1 MKDDIAIARG
11 VKLRKIIEL
20 AKERLG
26 IDGDDL
32 EPYGH
37 YKAKLSDALIARVQ
51 SRPDGKLIL
60 VTAIS
65 PTPAG
70 EGKTTTTVGLGDA
83 LNAIGKKA
91 MICVREPSLG
101 PCFGVKGGGA
111 GGGHSQVAPMEDIN
125 LHFTGD
131 FHAVSIAHNLLAAL
145 VDNHIYFGNTLGFDI
160 RRPVWRRVLDM
171 NDRSLRHIVNGLGG
185 TANGF
190 PRETGYDI
198 VAASEI
204 MAILCLSTSLNDM
217 RDRFKQIIVGYT
229 RDNKPIR
236 AEALNAQ
243 GSMTVLMKEA
253 LKPNLVQSLEQT
265 PTLVHGGPFA
275 NIAHGC
281 NSVIATKTA
290 LKLADY
296 VVTEAG
302 FGADLGAEKFV
313 DIKCRKSG
321 LRPSAAVLVGT
332 ARALKYSGG
341 AKIEDV
347 NSEHTKALMKGM
359 GNLDR
364 HVANIRDH
372 YGLPVIVALNR
383 FGSDTERE
391 FEMIKKHLGEQGV
404 EAHRLRALRE
414 GLEGRDRAREVDGQA
429 HRHEAGLAQVRLR
442 GRRRAL
448 EEDRQGREEHL
459 SRERSRRR
467 HRRAQEDREVPRGRL
482 RQSADL
488 HREDAVLVLDGPAAA
503 RRADGPR
510 VQRARRLLE
519 RRRRVHGRAVGRD
532 HDDAGPAEEAGVRQ
546 HRHRRRRQHRRVG
559 LRTVRSY
566 RNAVRSGRGA
576 PRFSS
581 NGLGALREL
590 VLRELQP
597 SNIRFLQKLFALCR
611 S

>member
-1 MKDDIAIARG
+1 MKDDIAVARG
-11 VKLRKIIEL
+11 VKLRKIVEL

-26 IDGDDL
+26 IDADDL

-70 EGKTTTTVGLGDA
+70 EGKTTTTIGLGDA

-145 VDNHIYFGNTLGFDI
+145 VDNHIYFGNPLGFDI
-160 RRPVWRRVLDM
+160 RRPTWRRVLDM

-185 TANGF
+185 TGNGF

-198 VAASEI
+198 VAASEV

-217 RDRFKQIIVGYT
+217 RERFKQIIVGYT

-236 AEALNAQ
+236 AGALNAQ
-243 GSMTVLMKEA
+243 GAMTVLMKEA
-253 LKPNLVQSLEQT
+253 IKPNMVQTLEQT

-281 NSVIATKTA
+281 NSAIATKTA

-313 DIKCRKSG
+313 DIKCRKAG
-321 LRPSAAVLVGT
+321 LRPLAAVLVGT

-341 AKIEDV
+341 AKIEEV
-347 NSEHTKALMKGM
+347 NSENTQALMQGM
-359 GNLDR
+359 ANMDR
-364 HVANIRDH
+364 HVKNIREN

-391 FEMIKKHLGEQGV
+391 FELIKKHLAEQGV
-404 EAHRLRALRE
+404 EALVCEHFAK
-414 GLEGRDRAREVDGQA
+414 GSKGAIN
-429 HRHEAGLAQVRLR
+429 LAQSMVKLIDTNPGSLKFVYDDADELWKKIGKVAKHIYHASEVVADTAVRKKI
-442 GRRRAL
+442 
-448 EEDRQGREEHL
+448 EKFQ
-459 SRERSRRR
+459 
-467 HRRAQEDREVPRGRL
+467 
-482 RQSADL
+482 
-488 HREDAVLVLDGPAAA
+488 
-503 RRADGPR
+503 ADGFGNLPICIAKT
-510 VQRARRLLE
+510 QYSFSTDPQL
-519 RRRRVHGRAVGRD
+519 
-532 HDDAGPAEEAGVRQ
+532 
-546 HRHRRRRQHRRVG
+546 
-559 LRTVRSY
+559 
-566 RNAVRSGRGA
+566 RGA
-576 PRFSS
+576 PEGHVFSVRDVYLNAGAGFMVVLS
-581 NGLGALREL
+581 GEIMTMPGLPKVPA
-590 VLRELQP
+590 
-597 SNIRFLQKLFALCR
+597 SDNIDIDADGNIVGLA
-611 S
+611 

>member
-1 MKDDIAIARG
+1 MKDDLAIARG
-11 VKLRKIIEL
+11 VKLRKVIEL

-26 IDGDDL
+26 IDADDL

-37 YKAKLSDALIARVQ
+37 YKAKLSDALINRVQ
-51 SRPDGKLIL
+51 KNKDGKLIL

-145 VDNHIYFGNTLGFDI
+145 VDNHIYFGNKLGFDI
-160 RRPVWRRVLDM
+160 RRPMWRRVLDM
-171 NDRSLRHIVNGLGG
+171 NDRSLRSIVNGLGG

-198 VAASEI
+198 VAASEV
-204 MAILCLSTSLNDM
+204 MAILCLSTSLDDM
-217 RDRFKQIIVGYT
+217 RNRFKQIIVGYT

-236 AEALNAQ
+236 AESLNAQ

-253 LKPNLVQSLEQT
+253 IKPNLVQSLEHT

-347 NSEHTKALMKGM
+347 NSEQTEALMKGM
-359 GNLDR
+359 ANMDR
-364 HVANIRDH
+364 HVKNIREN

-391 FEMIKKHLGEQGV
+391 FEMIKKHLGDQGV
-404 EAHRLRALRE
+404 EAIVCEHFAKGSKGATELAKSMVKLIDTKPGNLNFVYDDADE
-414 GLEGRDRAREVDGQA
+414 LWKKIGKVAKKVYHASEVVADTA
-429 HRHEAGLAQVRLR
+429 VRKKI
-442 GRRRAL
+442 
-448 EEDRQGREEHL
+448 EKF
-459 SRERSRRR
+459 
-467 HRRAQEDREVPRGRL
+467 QEDGFGNLPICIAKTQYSFSTDPQL
-482 RQSADL
+482 
-488 HREDAVLVLDGPAAA
+488 
-503 RRADGPR
+503 
-510 VQRARRLLE
+510 
-519 RRRRVHGRAVGRD
+519 
-532 HDDAGPAEEAGVRQ
+532 
-546 HRHRRRRQHRRVG
+546 
-559 LRTVRSY
+559 
-566 RNAVRSGRGA
+566 RGA
-576 PRFSS
+576 PEGHVFNVRDVYLNAGAGFMVVLSGEIMTMP
-581 NGLGALREL
+581 GLPKVPA
-590 VLRELQP
+590 
-597 SNIRFLQKLFALCR
+597 SDNIDIDADGNIVGLA
-611 S
+611 

>member
-1 MKDDIAIARG
+1 MKDDISIARG
-11 VKLRKIIEL
+11 VKLRKIVEL

-26 IDGDDL
+26 IDADDL

-37 YKAKLSDALIARVQ
+37 YKAKLSSGLIERVK
-51 SRPDGKLIL
+51 SNKSGKLIL

-70 EGKTTTTVGLGDA
+70 EGKTTTTIGLGDA

-145 VDNHIYFGNTLGFDI
+145 VDNHIYFGNSLGFDV
-160 RRPVWRRVLDM
+160 RRPMWRRVLDM

-217 RDRFKQIIVGYT
+217 RDRFKKIIVGYT

-236 AEALNAQ
+236 AGELNAQ

-253 LKPNLVQSLEQT
+253 IKPNLVQTLEQT

-281 NSVIATKTA
+281 NSALATQTA

-313 DIKCRKSG
+313 DIKCRKTG

-347 NSEHTKALMKGM
+347 NSEDTKALMQGM
-359 GNLDR
+359 ANMDR
-364 HVANIRDH
+364 HITNIREN

-383 FGSDTERE
+383 FGSDTDRE
-391 FEMIKKHLGEQGV
+391 LDMIKKHCADQGV
-404 EAHRLRALRE
+404 EAIVCEHFAKGSQGAIELANSMVKLIDTKPGTLKFVYE
-414 GLEGRDRAREVDGQA
+414 DEDPLWKKIGKVAKNIYHASEVVADTA
-429 HRHEAGLAQVRLR
+429 VRNKI
-442 GRRRAL
+442 
-448 EEDRQGREEHL
+448 EKF
-459 SRERSRRR
+459 
-467 HRRAQEDREVPRGRL
+467 QEDGFGHLPICIAKTQYSFSTDPKL
-482 RQSADL
+482 
-488 HREDAVLVLDGPAAA
+488 
-503 RRADGPR
+503 
-510 VQRARRLLE
+510 
-519 RRRRVHGRAVGRD
+519 
-532 HDDAGPAEEAGVRQ
+532 
-546 HRHRRRRQHRRVG
+546 
-559 LRTVRSY
+559 
-566 RNAVRSGRGA
+566 RGA
-576 PRFSS
+576 PSGHVFNVRDVYLNAGAEFMVVLSGDMMTMP
-581 NGLGALREL
+581 GLPKKPA
-590 VLRELQP
+590 
-597 SNIRFLQKLFALCR
+597 SDNIDIDSEGRIVGLA
-611 S
+611 

>member
-1 MKDDIAIARG
+1 MKDDLAIARG
-11 VKLRKIIEL
+11 VKLRKIVEL

-26 IDGDDL
+26 IDADDL

-37 YKAKLSDALIARVQ
+37 YKAKLSSALMQRLE
-51 SRPDGKLIL
+51 SRKDGKLIL
-60 VTAIS
+60 VTAIT

-70 EGKTTTTVGLGDA
+70 EGKTTTTIGLADA

-91 MICVREPSLG
+91 MVCVREPSLG

-145 VDNHIYFGNTLGFDI
+145 VDNHIYFGNQLGFDI
-160 RRPVWRRVLDM
+160 RRPMWRRVLDM
-171 NDRSLRHIVNGLGG
+171 NDRSLRSIINSLGG

-198 VAASEI
+198 VAASEV
-204 MAILCLSTSLNDM
+204 MAILCLSSSLNDM
-217 RDRFKQIIVGYT
+217 RERFANIIVGYT

-236 AEALNAQ
+236 ARDVNAQ
-243 GSMTVLMKEA
+243 GSMTVLMKDA
-253 LKPNLVQSLEQT
+253 IQPNIVQTLEQT

-281 NSVIATKTA
+281 NSVLATKTA

-347 NSEHTKALMKGM
+347 NNEDTKALMQGLANM
-359 GNLDR
+359 DR
-364 HVANIRDH
+364 HVANIREH
-372 YGLPVIVALNR
+372 YGLPVVVALNR
-383 FGSDTERE
+383 FGSDTDRE
-391 FEMIKKHLGEQGV
+391 LDMIKKHLADQGV
-404 EAHRLRALRE
+404 EALVCTHFLNGSKGATDL
-414 GLEGRDRAREVDGQA
+414 ARSIVKLIDTKPGSLKFVYDDADPLWKKIGKVAKSIYHASEVVADTA
-429 HRHEAGLAQVRLR
+429 VRNKI
-442 GRRRAL
+442 
-448 EEDRQGREEHL
+448 EKF
-459 SRERSRRR
+459 
-467 HRRAQEDREVPRGRL
+467 QEDGFGNLPICIAKTQYSFSTDPKL
-482 RQSADL
+482 
-488 HREDAVLVLDGPAAA
+488 
-503 RRADGPR
+503 
-510 VQRARRLLE
+510 
-519 RRRRVHGRAVGRD
+519 
-532 HDDAGPAEEAGVRQ
+532 
-546 HRHRRRRQHRRVG
+546 
-559 LRTVRSY
+559 
-566 RNAVRSGRGA
+566 RGA
-576 PRFSS
+576 PSGHVFNVRDVYLNAGAGFMVVLSGDIMTMP
-581 NGLGALREL
+581 GLPKKPA
-590 VLRELQP
+590 
-597 SNIRFLQKLFALCR
+597 SDNIDINAEGQIVGLA
-611 S
+611 

>member
-1 MKDDIAIARG
+1 MKDDIAVARG
-11 VKLRKIIEL
+11 VKLRKIVEL

-26 IDGDDL
+26 IDADDI

-70 EGKTTTTVGLGDA
+70 EGKTTTTIGLGDA

-145 VDNHIYFGNTLGFDI
+145 VDNHIYFGNSLGFDI
-160 RRPVWRRVLDM
+160 RRPTWRRVLDM
-171 NDRSLRHIVNGLGG
+171 NDRSLRSIVNGLGG

-198 VAASEI
+198 VAASEV

-217 RDRFKQIIVGYT
+217 RERFKQIIVGYT

-236 AEALNAQ
+236 AGALNAQ

-253 LKPNLVQSLEQT
+253 IKPNLVQTLEQT

-281 NSVIATKTA
+281 NSAIATKTA

-313 DIKCRKSG
+313 DIKCRKTG

-341 AKIEDV
+341 AKIEEV
-347 NSEHTKALMKGM
+347 NSENAKALMQGM
-359 GNLDR
+359 ANMDR
-364 HVANIRDH
+364 HVNNIREN

-383 FGSDTERE
+383 FGSDTDRE
-391 FEMIKKHLGEQGV
+391 FEMIKKHMAEQGV
-404 EAHRLRALRE
+404 EALVCEHFAK
-414 GLEGRDRAREVDGQA
+414 GSKGAIN
-429 HRHEAGLAQVRLR
+429 LAQSMVKLIDTKPGSLKFVYEDADELWKKIGKVAKKIYHASEVVADTAVRKKI
-442 GRRRAL
+442 
-448 EEDRQGREEHL
+448 EKF
-459 SRERSRRR
+459 
-467 HRRAQEDREVPRGRL
+467 QEDGFGNLPICIAKTQYSFSTDPQL
-482 RQSADL
+482 
-488 HREDAVLVLDGPAAA
+488 
-503 RRADGPR
+503 
-510 VQRARRLLE
+510 
-519 RRRRVHGRAVGRD
+519 
-532 HDDAGPAEEAGVRQ
+532 
-546 HRHRRRRQHRRVG
+546 
-559 LRTVRSY
+559 
-566 RNAVRSGRGA
+566 RGA
-576 PRFSS
+576 PEGHVFNVRDVYLNAGAGFMVVLSGEIMTMP
-581 NGLGALREL
+581 GLPKVPASDAIDIDADG
-590 VLRELQP
+590 
-597 SNIRFLQKLFALCR
+597 NIVGLA
-611 S
+611 

>member
-11 VKLRKIIEL
+11 VKLRKIVEL

-26 IDGDDL
+26 IDADDL

-37 YKAKLSDALIARVQ
+37 YKAKLSDALINRVQ

-145 VDNHIYFGNTLGFDI
+145 VDNHIYFGNQLGFDI

-204 MAILCLSTSLNDM
+204 MAILCLSSSLNDM
-217 RDRFKQIIVGYT
+217 RERFKQIIVGYT

-236 AEALNAQ
+236 AEALKAQ

-253 LKPNLVQSLEQT
+253 IKPNLVQSLEHT

-347 NSEHTKALMKGM
+347 NSENTEALMKGM
-359 GNLDR
+359 ANMDR
-364 HVANIRDH
+364 HVKNIRDN

-391 FEMIKKHLGEQGV
+391 FELIKKHLGEQGV
-404 EAHRLRALRE
+404 EAMVCEHFAK
-414 GLEGRDRAREVDGQA
+414 GSKGATN
-429 HRHEAGLAQVRLR
+429 LAQSMVKLIDKNP
-442 GRRRAL
+442 GKL
-448 EEDRQGREEHL
+448 KF
-459 SRERSRRR
+459 
-467 HRRAQEDREVPRGRL
+467 VY
-482 RQSADL
+482 
-488 HREDAVLVLDGPAAA
+488 EDADELWKKIGKVAKNVYHASEVV
-503 RRADGPR
+503 ADTS
-510 VQRARRLLE
+510 
-519 RRRRVHGRAVGRD
+519 
-532 HDDAGPAEEAGVRQ
+532 VRQ
-546 HRHRRRRQHRRVG
+546 KIEKFQQDG
-559 LRTVRSY
+559 FGNLPICIAKTQYSF
-566 RNAVRSGRGA
+566 SSDPKLRGA
-576 PRFSS
+576 PEGHVFNVRDVYLSAGAGFMVVLSGDMMTMP
-581 NGLGALREL
+581 GLPKIPA
-590 VLRELQP
+590 
-597 SNIRFLQKLFALCR
+597 SDNIDIDADGNIVGLA
-611 S
+611 